1 MTRVKYQ
8 SPSVATRFAYQQA
21 LASAKLTKEAAK
33 GLLKLATTPVQKVA
47 NVAGKALPKIKGVK
61 K

>member
-1 MTRVKYQ
+1 MTRVKYL
-8 SPSVATRFAYQQA
+8 SPSVATRFAYQKA
-21 LASAKLTKEAAK
+21 VATKKLTQNAAK

-61 K
+61 R